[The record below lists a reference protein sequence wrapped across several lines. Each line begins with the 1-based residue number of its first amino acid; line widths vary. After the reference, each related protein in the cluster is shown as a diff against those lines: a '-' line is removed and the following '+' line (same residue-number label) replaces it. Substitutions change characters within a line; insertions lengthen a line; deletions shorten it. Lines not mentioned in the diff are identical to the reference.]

1 MKVPA
6 NISADKLIM
15 DYLARVTEAGLR
27 YLPKGARMAFVGSTR
42 TRIQRACGPAGDTAR
57 VAQVLAELGDPEDL
71 VKQERARLDAAWV
84 KRRAEDK
91 QAGAAAAAVI
101 TAPREYRPLRSRWK
115 PAADTRPLPIPLA
128 GIKGTARPEGQP
140 DGTPK
145 RRRGRFPSV
154 GRRGQVGEDSQS
166 PQAGEVRQI
175 APASQS
181 VQATP
186 GPQATQ
192 GPQAAQGPQATQG
205 PQASPNAQAS
215 RASQTGLDR
224 IGLGGQTGLDRIG
237 LGGQTGLDRIG
248 LGGQTGLDRIGLGGQ
263 DGQGAQNGQSTQAG
277 HGSPGDRSPTGSGGP
292 VGPDGRTGLD
302 GESGKTGAQTDRAG
316 AGSEASGV
324 GVADDAPQR
333 SQGAELLRGAS
344 TWAARGIAR
353 QAKVVATLSRRHPLE
368 ITAIVLLGLGGLLFP
383 FPLWLLGAIVAL
395 MSRFFQPRDKWF
407 ALLGPPFIALLG
419 SVVTAVIAGGR
430 GNPVEVYTHALRLDV
445 GFLLRAG
452 SVLCAAHLAVQV
464 RRGPQVRI
472 PPWRR

>member
-175 APASQS
+175 APASHS

-192 GPQAAQGPQATQG
+192 GPQATPG

-237 LGGQTGLDRIG
+237 LGGQN
-248 LGGQTGLDRIGLGGQ
+248 
-263 DGQGAQNGQSTQAG
+263 GQGAQNGQSTQAG

-292 VGPDGRTGLD
+292 VGPDGRTGPD